1 MYYKILKDGKV
12 VDVLDGIQFLRYQAK
27 FDRMILSDIDKA
39 QAISS
44 SDGKTIW
51 HEVSLLPMPDNRYET
66 VEAIPID
73 EREYRQLRALHG
85 NTPEEI
91 IDAYTLLLIEE
102 GVL

>member
-1 MYYKILKDGKV
+1 MENLC
-12 VDVLDGIQFLRYQAK
+12 FLRYQKK
-27 FDRMILSDIDKA
+27 FDRMILCDIGRA

-44 SDGKTIW
+44 SDGNTIW
-51 HEVSLLPMPDNRYET
+51 HEVSLLPMPDDRYET

-73 EREYRQLRALHG
+73 EREYHQLRALHG

-91 IDAYTLLLIEE
+91 IDAYTMLLIEK